1 MKGKMGMAAL
11 FVSVFLYFGFQGDPA
26 AAFYIPEPIDPG
38 WGGGGGSGGGETD
51 YCGTEID
58 PSRPYGNPYEG
69 SPFQEETT
77 TGYSITFTGSQ
88 PVYQETLSKSDFR
101 LYKHIEVAEKVRVY
115 QKYYYESIN
124 GGTCDEVSDG
134 IYIKTVTKNTETKK
148 ERLSSSNLS
157 LTTRGSKGSGT
168 LTYVAA
174 YSVNGNEVARKEV
187 DTYWVKSVDV
197 KLNTSLRDWHMEPG
211 SYFGLFNC
219 TVTYGNGK
227 KFPCDEDNN
236 DASGAKA
243 LIENKRTSSLEKNM
257 RSVASQTVDKSQVL
271 IKNQTE
277 KNRPGPYGRNE
288 RIRSTYET
296 LFKNRLKGKL
306 ESSSLSDVRGGT
318 GVVYRYPFGD
328 LYVVAYK
335 DKHTGKSDYDY
346 VRAWHLAFVDV
357 EDETRSPNKK
367 EIYDQHHVWSKSY
380 DRTKQVIGNV
390 SCKIYYFGPVD
401 AWTCGPTIKPNTVVK
416 INGKNYAH
424 SSGTYRMANI
434 YSGYHSV
441 GNYYEYIKYSFS
453 YTDGQY
459 EAEDEDYRLIIYAQK
474 TKVNNMVVEIKEKSN
489 GSAEAQVKSTNPVQT
504 VIVKETHKNG
514 KATPKTYSTGTP
526 EPFYWRAYAETY
538 ENFVKPSCEVTY
550 APSKVN
556 PSYIYKRNCSNMM
569 FYEFSSVTNNDLCII
584 DWEDMTVAPCDEIN
598 SGSNRGSDDN
608 MVGAQFTYSYGQP
621 VREARYIYL
630 DNGAMAYQTILFLYP
645 TKIDIK
651 FSDDYT
657 YQDEPYPTTTCTKY
671 YPGAPK
677 YGINAFTRSCL
688 DTMYITKDTGQNNKM
703 GKPRKITFKYVN
715 NNYSDQATLTRVYAN
730 KLTIK
735 APAKSGKSGFRGYF
749 YATLTW
755 QDGTTK
761 DVSKKRNMWRSYV
774 TNTGETVNYIG
785 ESWENGYVDTKGERH
800 KPRAINDFYIPD
812 PVSKNYT
819 IEAVYPKTVY
829 NNGLYPGQNYVTDVY
844 APATGRTTFRL
855 IGIKRI

>member
-1 MKGKMGMAAL
+1 MRWKSGMAAL
-11 FVSVFLYFGFQGDPA
+11 FASAFLYFGFHGDNS
-26 AAFYIPEPIDPG
+26 AAFYVPEPIDPG
-38 WGGGGGSGGGETD
+38 WGGGGGSGGETN

-58 PSRPYGNPYEG
+58 PSRPYGDPYEG
-69 SPFQEETT
+69 TPFEEETT
-77 TGYSITFTGSQ
+77 TGYKINFTGSE
-88 PVYQETLSKSDFR
+88 PVYEETLTKSDFA
-101 LYKHIEVAEKVRVY
+101 LYRQIKVEKKVRIY

-124 GGTCDEVSDG
+124 GGTCDKVSDG
-134 IYIKTVTKNTETKK
+134 VYVKTIVKDTTTKQVKM
-148 ERLSSSNLS
+148 SSSNLS
-157 LTTRGSKGSGT
+157 LSTKGSKASGT
-168 LTYVAA
+168 LTYVAT
-174 YSVNGNEVARKEV
+174 YSVDGKEVAKEEV
-187 DTYWVKSVDV
+187 NTYWVKSVNV
-197 KLNTSLRDWHMEPG
+197 GLNTSLRDWHMDTG
-211 SYFGLFNC
+211 SYFGLFTC
-219 TVTYGNGK
+219 KITYGNGK
-227 KFPCDEDNN
+227 TVNCDNGNN
-236 DASGAKA
+236 DATGAEAVIEKA
-243 LIENKRTSSLEKNM
+243 RTSSLEKSM
-257 RSVASQTVDKSQVL
+257 KSVASQTVDKSKVL
-271 IKNQTE
+271 VKNENE
-277 KNRPGPYGRNE
+277 KNKPGPYGRNE
-288 RIRSTYET
+288 RIHPLYES
-296 LFKNRLKGKL
+296 LFKSRKNGTL
-306 ESSSLSDVRGGT
+306 ESSKVSEIRGGT

-346 VRAWHLAFVDV
+346 VRVWHLAFVDV

-367 EIYDQHHVWSKSY
+367 EIYDQHHVWSQSY

-401 AWTCGPTIKPNTVVK
+401 AWDCGPTVEVNTVVK
-416 INGKNYAH
+416 INGKDYAH

-459 EAEDEDYRLIIYAQK
+459 KAEDEDYRLIIYAQK

-677 YGINAFTRSCL
+677 YGVNAFTRSCL
-688 DTMYITKDTGQNNKM
+688 DRMYITKDTGQNNKM

-800 KPRAINDFYIPD
+800 KPRDINDFYIPD
-812 PVSKNYT
+812 PISKNYT